1 MVVDGRGLPLAF
13 TITGG
18 NVNDCTQLTQVMDAV
33 RIPRIGPGRPRT
45 RPDRL
50 LADKGYS
57 SRAIRTYLRSRGIAC
72 TIPERN
78 DQIAGRRRRGEKL
91 CGFDRHLYRRRN
103 VVERCFNRLKQN
115 KALATRYD
123 KLASH
128 YQAIVTIACLRLWLT
143 DFADTP

>member
-1 MVVDGRGLPLAF
+1 M
-13 TITGG
+13 GG
-18 NVNDCTQLTQVMDAV
+18 V
-33 RIPRIGPGRPRT
+33 RIPRPGLGRPRT

-57 SRAIRTYLRSRGIAC
+57 SRAIRDYLRSRGIAC
-72 TIPERN
+72 TIPERA
-78 DQIAGRRRRGEKL
+78 DQIAGRRRRNEKL
-91 CGFDRHLYRRRN
+91 CTFNPHLYRRRN

-123 KLASH
+123 KLARH